1 MGETVA
7 ETLTEIE
14 QTRAALEAD
23 IDALFDR
30 LPDRQVMVRQAKVY
44 GAATAGG
51 AVVIAVIAGRAKRAA
66 DLRAKREDARINA
79 EELARA
85 FSPHP
90 PVEAD
95 DGSHLGLVA
104 VLAAIIG
111 ALVVYLQSRRE
122 GQEAPSE

>member
-30 LPDRQVMVRQAKVY
+30 LPDRAVMARQAKVY
-44 GAATAGG
+44 GAATAGL
-51 AVVIAVIAGRAKRAA
+51 AVLIVVFTVRMRTRSA
-66 DLRAKREDARINA
+66 LRAKRQDARIGA

-85 FSPHP
+85 FK
-90 PVEAD
+90 A
-95 DGSHLGLVA
+95 
-104 VLAAIIG
+104 
-111 ALVVYLQSRRE
+111 
-122 GQEAPSE
+122 